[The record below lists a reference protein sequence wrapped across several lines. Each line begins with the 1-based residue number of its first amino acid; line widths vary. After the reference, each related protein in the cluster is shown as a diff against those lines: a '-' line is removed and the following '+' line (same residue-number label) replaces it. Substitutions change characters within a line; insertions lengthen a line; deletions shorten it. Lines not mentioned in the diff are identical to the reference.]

1 MRPDSPPPPCTR
13 LTTFYTRNSV
23 LAVLLQYRNTEKCN
37 ANRWMKDTCWGL
49 RPRLGVWSISQ
60 VSIKSWLYG
69 WAGSLTNSQC
79 CQLIFFFFTQYYCA
93 EGVAP
98 GLLGDGPRDPTPY
111 SVSDGIQ
118 ISARKGW
125 GKQTP
130 HNSRT
135 DKVDQALCSGT
146 PDAEGHCLST
156 SCRDPSPPLVLGL
169 WCYHGGSVATV
180 LTVSICTPCCF
191 IHSSL
196 HLWCWGWNPGSL
208 YMLDRQTDRH
218 STIESLPRP
227 LILWDSL
234 SLKCPEWALCIPDWP

>member
-1 MRPDSPPPPCTR
+1 
-13 LTTFYTRNSV
+13 
-23 LAVLLQYRNTEKCN
+23 
-37 ANRWMKDTCWGL
+37 MKDTCWGL

-60 VSIKSWLYG
+60 VSIIPAYTVGQAL
-69 WAGSLTNSQC
+69 SLARNVVNWFSSFSHNIIV
-79 CQLIFFFFTQYYCA
+79 LRVEPRA
-93 EGVAP
+93 
-98 GLLGDGPRDPTPY
+98 LLGDDPRDPTPY
-111 SVSDGIQ
+111 SVSDGVQ
-118 ISARKGW
+118 ISARKGR

-135 DKVDQALCSGT
+135 DRVDQALCSGT
-146 PDAEGHCLST
+146 PGSEGHYLST
-156 SCRDPSPPLVLGL
+156 SCRDLSPPLVLGL

-180 LTVSICTPCCF
+180 LTVPICTPCCF

-208 YMLDRQTDRH
+208 YVLGRQTDRH

-234 SLKCPEWALCIPDWP
+234 SLKCPEWALCIPGWP